1 VTSLI
6 QVGNG
11 KCLSGYGKS
20 YTAMFMYLLHHARF
34 LSVAC
39 AADGTCLVWNTE
51 VTKQRCV
58 AKLTG
63 PELDRITSVSKAVG
77 CVYTTNRDGN
87 VRMYNIA
94 DFSV

>member
-1 VTSLI
+1 M
-6 QVGNG
+6 GNG

-20 YTAMFMYLLHHARF
+20 CGAYVFQKHLVHVT
-34 LSVAC
+34 LSFHWV
-39 AADGTCLVWNTE
+39 ADGTCLVWNAE
-51 VTKQRCV
+51 VINHRNV

-77 CVYTTNRDGN
+77 YVYTTSRDGN

-94 DFSV
+94 DFIV